1 MELHF
6 WLIPGVA
13 IVAGSVV
20 AFYFIIKRDGGSG
33 VRNAG
38 RTLFDKPVD
47 KKESKADW
55 NFYGKP

>member
-1 MELHF
+1 MGLHF
-6 WLIPGVA
+6 WLIPAVA
-13 IVAGSVV
+13 IVVV
-20 AFYFIIKRDGGSG
+20 GVVTFYLIIRRDGGSG
-33 VRNAG
+33 VRDEG